1 MCGVLKPYL
10 FPLQMLNC
18 FSNGVLRHERIES
31 GLQVKRLDDK
41 AKGQLLRMWWI
52 VHCCDG
58 HRTQE
63 EISDK
68 PQSLRREGVFS
79 QFTEAFKT
87 NLATLEKGLQIRFF
101 QEKSKG
107 SAFSAHCSQTPC
119 CFKVNEW
126 FSRFVLKKIV
136 LYLWSFFSS
145 LLLKGLD

>member
-1 MCGVLKPYL
+1 
-10 FPLQMLNC
+10 
-18 FSNGVLRHERIES
+18 
-31 GLQVKRLDDK
+31 
-41 AKGQLLRMWWI
+41 MWWI

-58 HRTQE
+58 HRKQE
-63 EISDK
+63 EVSDK

-119 CFKVNEW
+119 CFKVKEW
-126 FSRFVLKKIV
+126 FSHFCSEKDCALFVIIFLLSSTEGFGLKFPNPSPSWFDWPGKQRLSVTSELITFATLV
-136 LYLWSFFSS
+136 ARQTLEHFWI
-145 LLLKGLD
+145 